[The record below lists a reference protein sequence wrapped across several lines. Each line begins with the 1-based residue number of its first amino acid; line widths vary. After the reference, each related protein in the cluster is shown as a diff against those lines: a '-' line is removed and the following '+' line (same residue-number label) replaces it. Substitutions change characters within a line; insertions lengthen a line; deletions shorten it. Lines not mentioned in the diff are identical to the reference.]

1 MYIYISLLQQTKIFT
16 PRHLQSVIESKHTV
30 VHVVL
35 PRPVADELKH
45 FTKMER
51 IVTTNL
57 NRSRD
62 ENQNGIALTRR
73 LNVGRRDFMGDLSN
87 TAQFF
92 PNGVGTLKLLSFKRH
107 HRGGLLRVEE
117 GIRAITSSEKSWK
130 EMTNHCVCVYIPP
143 GNKKA
148 RYASSAHHRNYLSY
162 VHRVIAAG
170 LDWNQ
175 KWCSSD

>member
-73 LNVGRRDFMGDLSN
+73 LNVGRRDFMSDLSN

-107 HRGGLLRVEE
+107 HRGGLLHTCVSRREIR
-117 GIRAITSSEKSWK
+117 GITTSSEKSWK

-148 RYASSAHHRNYLSY
+148 RYTSTSSAHHRNYRTY
-162 VHRVIAAG
+162 IE
-170 LDWNQ
+170 
-175 KWCSSD
+175 

>member
-1 MYIYISLLQQTKIFT
+1 MCYVVSFCARTNASFQYPSIPPFATRIYAQMFTKRLCCKEAPPTTSPMSSLLRLRHNICIYISHFSNKKPSFFT

-73 LNVGRRDFMGDLSN
+73 LNVGR
-87 TAQFF
+87 
-92 PNGVGTLKLLSFKRH
+92 
-107 HRGGLLRVEE
+107 
-117 GIRAITSSEKSWK
+117 
-130 EMTNHCVCVYIPP
+130 
-143 GNKKA
+143 
-148 RYASSAHHRNYLSY
+148 
-162 VHRVIAAG
+162 
-170 LDWNQ
+170 
-175 KWCSSD
+175 